1 MFVFVISI
9 LYFAPVLNALRV
21 IWVPCPSR
29 PNAAGIEPEWPA
41 SPSPLTYNLRSLLIE
56 LSKKNAMKDIFIR
69 LDPDR
74 LEADFQKIDRWESG
88 QGLRNPYPM
97 DSLRSFYW
105 FVAANKLHCH
115 RNPFSLAKAFSQI
128 FQVEAEPWG
137 LMNAPGS
144 NVDAG
149 GRGGGGNN
157 NGEADN
163 HNLAGVRLQ
172 PAQQQDPRDFE
183 LIDHH
188 YLVYDS
194 ENEADPTFQYFT
206 YGPVKHLSIL
216 VHLHADELEQYFD
229 DIIASGQD
237 ELEPLLYFEI
247 LDLIKDWT
255 QLYYDLDTF
264 MNGVRA
270 FRKSLWMLRNR
281 FAEPEEIKKIAQGK
295 HIAKPFS
302 IKKTLVN
309 CLNRLC
315 DYDGRPRARPN
326 LNN

>member
-1 MFVFVISI
+1 MYIFVISI
-9 LYFAPVLNALRV
+9 LYFVPVLNALRV
-21 IWVPCPSR
+21 IWVLCPTR
-29 PNAAGIEPEWPA
+29 PNSAEIEPEWPA

-74 LEADFQKIDRWESG
+74 LEADFQKIDHWESG

-137 LMNAPGS
+137 LMNAAGS
-144 NVDAG
+144 NVGAD
-149 GRGGGGNN
+149 GRDREGNN

-163 HNLAGVRLQ
+163 HNQAGVQFQ
-172 PAQQQDPRDFE
+172 PAQQQNLRDV
-183 LIDHH
+183 D
-188 YLVYDS
+188 
-194 ENEADPTFQYFT
+194 
-206 YGPVKHLSIL
+206 IL

-247 LDLIKDWT
+247 LDLIKDWA

-281 FAEPEEIKKIAQGK
+281 FAEPEEIKKIAEGK
-295 HIAKPFS
+295 HIAKPVS

-315 DYDGRPRARPN
+315 GYDERPRARPN

>member
-1 MFVFVISI
+1 MFIFVISI
-9 LYFAPVLNALRV
+9 LYFVPVLDALRV
-21 IWVPCPSR
+21 VWVPCPPQ
-29 PNAAGIEPEWPA
+29 PNSAEIELEWPA
-41 SPSPLTYNLRSLLIE
+41 SPSPLTYNLRFLLIE
-56 LSKKNAMKDIFIR
+56 LSKKNAMQDIFVR

-144 NVDAG
+144 N
-149 GRGGGGNN
+149 
-157 NGEADN
+157 
-163 HNLAGVRLQ
+163 AGVQFQ
-172 PAQQQDPRDFE
+172 PAQQQNLRDVE
-183 LIDHH
+183 LVDHH
-188 YLVYDS
+188 YLIYDS
-194 ENEADPTFQYFT
+194 ENEADSTFQYFT
-206 YGPVKHLSIL
+206 YGAVKHLSIL

-247 LDLIKDWT
+247 LDLIKDWA

-264 MNGVRA
+264 MNGARA

-281 FAEPEEIKKIAQGK
+281 FAEPEEIKKIAEGK
-295 HIAKPFS
+295 HIAKPVS